1 MINRL
6 TKLVIFKIVGI
17 LILMNPAHAKDLSTE
32 QLYEIQQGSRI
43 ESQKRP
49 LGISTNPQDH
59 MMETMFLIKLP
70 KANSFKETVP
80 FNPYQAKII
89 MKNRYPN
96 AEIITII
103 SSKYK

>member
-1 MINRL
+1 
-6 TKLVIFKIVGI
+6 VIFKTVGI
-17 LILMNPAHAKDLSTE
+17 LILGSQVHAKDLSTE
-32 QLYEIQQGSRI
+32 DLFETPPESHI

-49 LGISTNPQDH
+49 LGISTNPKH
-59 MMETMFLIKLP
+59 HKMETTLLIKLP

-89 MKNRYPN
+89 IKNRYPN

>member
-1 MINRL
+1 
-6 TKLVIFKIVGI
+6 
-17 LILMNPAHAKDLSTE
+17 
-32 QLYEIQQGSRI
+32 
-43 ESQKRP
+43 
-49 LGISTNPQDH
+49 
-59 MMETMFLIKLP
+59 METTLLIKLP

-89 MKNRYPN
+89 IKNRYPN